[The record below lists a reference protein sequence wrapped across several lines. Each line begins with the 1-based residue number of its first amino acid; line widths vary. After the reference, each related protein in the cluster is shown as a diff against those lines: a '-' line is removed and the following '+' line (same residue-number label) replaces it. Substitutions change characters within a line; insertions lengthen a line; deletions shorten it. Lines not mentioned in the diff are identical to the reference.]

1 MCCWFSPSRAK
12 NQQQKRENTL
22 LPQAKTHVV
31 VATE

>member
-1 MCCWFSPSRAK
+1 MCCWFFAQPGE